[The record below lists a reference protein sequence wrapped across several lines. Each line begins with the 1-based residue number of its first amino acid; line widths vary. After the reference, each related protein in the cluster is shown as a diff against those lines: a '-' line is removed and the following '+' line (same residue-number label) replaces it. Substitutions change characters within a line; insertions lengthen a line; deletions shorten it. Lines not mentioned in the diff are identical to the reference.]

1 MHLNLEDL
9 ADISISD
16 SSDDD
21 ENQFSEEEWPS
32 ANEEEEELMR
42 LTHDLQATNE
52 KKPQLKPQPPPPPK
66 QSQKMGALLPY
77 GNLKNLIAFYVISD
91 TCTIILVLNM

>member
-1 MHLNLEDL
+1 M
-9 ADISISD
+9 SISD

-52 KKPQLKPQPPPPPK
+52 KKPQLKPQPPPPK

-77 GNLKNLIAFYVISD
+77 GNLKKINCFF
-91 TCTIILVLNM
+91 M

>member
-1 MHLNLEDL
+1 MSN
-9 ADISISD
+9 SD

-52 KKPQLKPQPPPPPK
+52 KKPQLKLQPPPSK

-77 GNLKNLIAFYVISD
+77 GNF
-91 TCTIILVLNM
+91 